1 VFLKIGAVLYGSGY
15 VLLAFLRN
23 DFVVRLGWLTDQQL
37 IDAVAVGQLTPG
49 PVFTTATFIGYIV
62 AGTSG
67 AALSTLAIFLP
78 SFVFVAIVYPLV
90 PGLRGSAWM
99 SAFLDGVNVAAI
111 GLMLAVT
118 WQLGRTAVIDGPSAA
133 LALVATILLLRWR
146 INSVWL
152 IAGAGVIGTVI
163 HWLGR

>member
-1 VFLKIGAVLYGSGY
+1 
-15 VLLAFLRN
+15 
-23 DFVVRLGWLTDQQL
+23 
-37 IDAVAVGQLTPG
+37 
-49 PVFTTATFIGYIV
+49 
-62 AGTSG
+62 
-67 AALSTLAIFLP
+67 
-78 SFVFVAIVYPLV
+78 VFVAIVYPMV
-90 PGLRGSAWM
+90 PRLRGSAWM

-118 WQLGRTAVIDGPSAA
+118 WQLGRSAVIDGPSAA

-152 IAGAGVIGTVI
+152 IAGAGVIGTVV